1 MKNTNK
7 KKIRKGTYG
16 YIQYEKKKRI
26 LITLFLFFIPLVIYA
41 SGWIYHGTRNNI
53 LTVVA
58 VVGCLPACKAMVG
71 VIMIWMQK
79 PMDEQLYHQAKSAA
93 GNLTGG
99 YELIFTAKEHTTPV
113 NALIVCGNEII
124 CYTPDAKM
132 EAVYLEKH
140 ISKIMADNGFK
151 GVHVKVMK
159 EFKQYLQRV
168 ESIRDNQEH
177 YREGLSFTP
186 DERYPD
192 LSRDEVIYHTL
203 LAISL

>member
-1 MKNTNK
+1 
-7 KKIRKGTYG
+7 
-16 YIQYEKKKRI
+16 
-26 LITLFLFFIPLVIYA
+26 
-41 SGWIYHGTRNNI
+41 
-53 LTVVA
+53 
-58 VVGCLPACKAMVG
+58 
-71 VIMIWMQK
+71 
-79 PMDEQLYHQAKSAA
+79 
-93 GNLTGG
+93 
-99 YELIFTAKEHTTPV
+99 
-113 NALIVCGNEII
+113 
-124 CYTPDAKM
+124 M